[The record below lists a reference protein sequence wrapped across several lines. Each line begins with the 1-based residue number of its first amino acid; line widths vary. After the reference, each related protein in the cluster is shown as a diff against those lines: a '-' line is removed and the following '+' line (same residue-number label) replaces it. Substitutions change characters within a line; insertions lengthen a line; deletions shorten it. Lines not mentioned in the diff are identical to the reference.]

1 MVLKLNEEFL
11 KLTVNLNGIILRKAE
26 MEKSFTV
33 YSKVFEKIYEVEEV
47 TEEDFLS
54 VLGEIGG

>member
-11 KLTVNLNGIILRKAE
+11 KMTVNLNGIILKKAE
-26 MEKSFTV
+26 IEKNFNV
-33 YSKVFEKIYEVEEV
+33 YSRVFEKMYETES

>member
-1 MVLKLNEEFL
+1 M
-11 KLTVNLNGIILRKAE
+11 TVNLNGIILKKAE
-26 MEKSFTV
+26 IEKNFNV
-33 YSKVFEKIYEVEEV
+33 YSRVFEKMYETES